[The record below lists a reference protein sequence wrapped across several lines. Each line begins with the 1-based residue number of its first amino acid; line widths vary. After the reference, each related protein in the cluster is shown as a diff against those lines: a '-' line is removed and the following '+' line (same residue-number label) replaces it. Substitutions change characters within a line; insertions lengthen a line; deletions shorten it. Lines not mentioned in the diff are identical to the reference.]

1 MYNKSCMVKINKSTV
16 MDFIIPVTVNGCGHG
31 DMVAVIVKR
40 GMAVMETCPVMVKW
54 SARKLRCD
62 IAAAWSVGMSASIYA
77 WLPFSF
83 SPFLPPSS
91 SSWLRSSW
99 LRSSVSGGL
108 AEASE
113 IDILEK
119 DELD

>member
-31 DMVAVIVKR
+31 DMVAVMVKR
-40 GMAVMETCPVMVKW
+40 GIAVMETCPVMVEW

-77 WLPFSF
+77 LDNGA
-83 SPFLPPSS
+83 
-91 SSWLRSSW
+91 R
-99 LRSSVSGGL
+99 
-108 AEASE
+108 
-113 IDILEK
+113 
-119 DELD
+119 ELLQMGNDGALFRYI